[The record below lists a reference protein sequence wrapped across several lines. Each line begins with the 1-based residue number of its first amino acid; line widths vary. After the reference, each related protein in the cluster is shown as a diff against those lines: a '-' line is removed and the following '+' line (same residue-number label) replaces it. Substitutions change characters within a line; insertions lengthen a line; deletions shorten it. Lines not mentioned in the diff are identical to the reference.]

1 MNNNLL
7 TKKLCILLYNFL
19 HHGSE
24 DVVRVVFHED
34 VLSKVLHQIPLLDPS
49 PGDAP
54 LQCTP
59 VGLDHLSVCAGVWI
73 HKVLRV
79 VHRVMREAQLR
90 QTVVCPPAVPCV
102 PLHQPEHPSPV
113 NQSSPKIY
121 ILH

>member
-7 TKKLCILLYNFL
+7 TKKLCILLYNFF

-24 DVVRVVFHED
+24 DIVRVVFHED

-90 QTVVCPPAVPCV
+90 QTVVCPPAVREDGGAR
-102 PLHQPEHPSPV
+102 LHMLLY
-113 NQSSPKIY
+113 QSK
-121 ILH
+121 

>member
-7 TKKLCILLYNFL
+7 TKKLCILLYNLL
-19 HHGSE
+19 HHGYK

-73 HKVLRV
+73 HKVLGR
-79 VHRVMREAQLR
+79 
-90 QTVVCPPAVPCV
+90 
-102 PLHQPEHPSPV
+102 
-113 NQSSPKIY
+113 I
-121 ILH
+121 IL